1 MTDLKII
8 MRIARTDL
16 AILFYSPIAWFILI
30 VFSFLTTA
38 SFTSLM
44 ENIVTDY
51 DLSGGKEVSLSG
63 ICFLG
68 SYGFLSSVVSNI
80 YIYIPLLT
88 MGLISR
94 ETASGSI
101 KLAYSSPVTSGQ
113 IVLGK
118 YLAAIGF
125 GCCLMLV
132 PIASAI
138 YGSLVIPSFD
148 WAPVLVA
155 LLGLYLLIC
164 AYCAIGLFMSSL
176 TTYQVV
182 AAVGTLIILAI
193 LNFVGSIGQEYDLIR
208 ELTYWLSINGRTIDM
223 LNGVI
228 RSEDVIYFVVVVTL
242 FLTFTTFKLT
252 SDRCT
257 ISRFRQAIS
266 YLGFFVAAM
275 AIGYFTSRPGMI
287 KVWDTTRTRLN
298 SLTENSQ
305 HVLAKLTGP
314 VTITNYVNL
323 LDNKSYRYL
332 PIMKKANETIFEP
345 YCLAKPDLQVKYVY
359 YYDFA
364 PNGVANNPKFQGK
377 TVDEMRDYMT
387 MIYNLNPHLFK
398 SPAEIRQII
407 DLREEQNTFVR
418 IMETQ
423 DGKRT
428 FIRDFEDMD
437 ATPSEAEITAA
448 IKKMI
453 STPPTV
459 AFIKGD
465 GEREV
470 SKSGDRDYS
479 NFSIEKYSR
488 AALINQGF
496 DVCEIDISHGDTI
509 PSLINIMV
517 LAEMRTPL
525 TEKGENQLEA
535 YLARGGNLFILT
547 DTGRQEVMN
556 PFLSKLGIKMEEYQL
571 AQSSADFSPNLI
583 LAKATRESGKLTF
596 GFKDDF
602 PKYDLRVSMPGCVAL
617 TCSDN
622 DYGFQ
627 YTPILETNAKGVWI
641 EKEQTDLQESPVE
654 CNASAGE
661 KEQTYITA
669 YALSRQLKDK
679 GYKIGIIT
687 SASIDHAT
695 PGGFYASQPDRSM
708 YYEIGVDAANSGFDF
723 FGGAGLLEPRSKRNL
738 SAPCLYDLFNQKG
751 YTMFRGMDAY
761 NRAAAKDK
769 ILLFPTDTVSK
780 SLKYAMDRSAKDL
793 SLPDLTKACLANFQE
808 TAKKGFFMMVEGG
821 KIDWAAHAHDGGAVV
836 KETIDFDQC
845 IRLAYD
851 FYKKHPN
858 ETLIL
863 VTADHETG
871 GLGLGN
877 SDMNLNI
884 DLLQYQKCSQE
895 ALTAAM
901 REMKSGKMI
910 PSWKDMKAFLKKNLG
925 FWEQIKITPREEL
938 ELLVCYE
945 ESFLKKKSKDVVSL
959 YAKDEP
965 LAVAAIALLDKK
977 ASLGWTT
984 KTHTGA
990 PVPLYAIGKQA
1001 VLYSGRRDNTDMANV
1016 LRKLF
1021 LIK

>member
-30 VFSFLTTA
+30 VFSFLTTS

-182 AAVGTLIILAI
+182 AAVGTLIVLAI
-193 LNFVGSIGQEYDLIR
+193 LNFVGNIGQEYDFIR

-252 SDRCT
+252 SDRRT

-287 KVWDTTRTRLN
+287 KVWDTTRTKLN

-377 TVDEMRDYMT
+377 TVDEMRKKSAKSST
-387 MIYNLNPHLFK
+387 CVKNKIHLF
-398 SPAEIRQII
+398 A
-407 DLREEQNTFVR
+407 LW
-418 IMETQ
+418 
-423 DGKRT
+423 KR
-428 FIRDFEDMD
+428 
-437 ATPSEAEITAA
+437 
-448 IKKMI
+448 
-453 STPPTV
+453 
-459 AFIKGD
+459 
-465 GEREV
+465 
-470 SKSGDRDYS
+470 
-479 NFSIEKYSR
+479 
-488 AALINQGF
+488 
-496 DVCEIDISHGDTI
+496 
-509 PSLINIMV
+509 
-517 LAEMRTPL
+517 
-525 TEKGENQLEA
+525 
-535 YLARGGNLFILT
+535 
-547 DTGRQEVMN
+547 
-556 PFLSKLGIKMEEYQL
+556 KMENVP
-571 AQSSADFSPNLI
+571 SSVI
-583 LAKATRESGKLTF
+583 LKIWMQRHPKRKL
-596 GFKDDF
+596 
-602 PKYDLRVSMPGCVAL
+602 
-617 TCSDN
+617 
-622 DYGFQ
+622 Q
-627 YTPILETNAKGVWI
+627 
-641 EKEQTDLQESPVE
+641 
-654 CNASAGE
+654 
-661 KEQTYITA
+661 
-669 YALSRQLKDK
+669 
-679 GYKIGIIT
+679 
-687 SASIDHAT
+687 
-695 PGGFYASQPDRSM
+695 QP
-708 YYEIGVDAANSGFDF
+708 
-723 FGGAGLLEPRSKRNL
+723 SKR
-738 SAPCLYDLFNQKG
+738 
-751 YTMFRGMDAY
+751 
-761 NRAAAKDK
+761 
-769 ILLFPTDTVSK
+769 
-780 SLKYAMDRSAKDL
+780 
-793 SLPDLTKACLANFQE
+793 
-808 TAKKGFFMMVEGG
+808 
-821 KIDWAAHAHDGGAVV
+821 
-836 KETIDFDQC
+836 
-845 IRLAYD
+845 
-851 FYKKHPN
+851 
-858 ETLIL
+858 
-863 VTADHETG
+863 
-871 GLGLGN
+871 
-877 SDMNLNI
+877 
-884 DLLQYQKCSQE
+884 
-895 ALTAAM
+895 
-901 REMKSGKMI
+901 
-910 PSWKDMKAFLKKNLG
+910 
-925 FWEQIKITPREEL
+925 
-938 ELLVCYE
+938 
-945 ESFLKKKSKDVVSL
+945 
-959 YAKDEP
+959 
-965 LAVAAIALLDKK
+965 
-977 ASLGWTT
+977 
-984 KTHTGA
+984 
-990 PVPLYAIGKQA
+990 
-1001 VLYSGRRDNTDMANV
+1001 
-1016 LRKLF
+1016 
-1021 LIK
+1021 

>member
-193 LNFVGSIGQEYDLIR
+193 LNFVGKIGQEYDFIR

-252 SDRCT
+252 SDRRT

-287 KVWDTTRTRLN
+287 KVWDTTRTKLN

-377 TVDEMRDYMT
+377 TVDEMRAELGVFELKVKKENAHQLIQDNFLFYDKLARHKKIT
-387 MIYNLNPHLFK
+387 YTLHSELEEKEELFDPNYLELIVNNLLSNAFKYTESGQSITVTLKEENNWLVLQVSDTGIGIPINKQGKIFERFYQIESEHVGSGIGLSLVQRLVELHHGRIELDSEEGKGSTFSVYLPQDINIYK
-398 SPAEIRQII
+398 SSELASNDAKNEEDQVYSTNSKEMYFIDTEKVENETIETGDKKRGTILIVEDNNEIRHY
-407 DLREEQNTFVR
+407 L
-418 IMETQ
+418 
-423 DGKRT
+423 
-428 FIRDFEDMD
+428 
-437 ATPSEAEITAA
+437 S
-448 IKKMI
+448 
-453 STPPTV
+453 
-459 AFIKGD
+459 
-465 GEREV
+465 
-470 SKSGDRDYS
+470 SG
-479 NFSIEKYSR
+479 
-488 AALINQGF
+488 
-496 DVCEIDISHGDTI
+496 
-509 PSLINIMV
+509 
-517 LAEMRTPL
+517 LAELFNTLEAGNGEEALEKLKENEVDIIVTDVMMPVMDGIKLCKNVKQNIRTCHIPVIILSAKSETKDQMEGLQMGADDYIPKPFSLAILTTKIQNMMRTRRRM
-525 TEKGENQLEA
+525 LER
-535 YLARGGNLFILT
+535 Y
-547 DTGRQEVMN
+547 
-556 PFLSKLGIKMEEYQL
+556 
-571 AQSSADFSPNLI
+571 
-583 LAKATRESGKLTF
+583 
-596 GFKDDF
+596 
-602 PKYDLRVSMPGCVAL
+602 
-617 TCSDN
+617 
-622 DYGFQ
+622 
-627 YTPILETNAKGVWI
+627 
-641 EKEQTDLQESPVE
+641 
-654 CNASAGE
+654 
-661 KEQTYITA
+661 
-669 YALSRQLKDK
+669 
-679 GYKIGIIT
+679 
-687 SASIDHAT
+687 
-695 PGGFYASQPDRSM
+695 
-708 YYEIGVDAANSGFDF
+708 
-723 FGGAGLLEPRSKRNL
+723 
-738 SAPCLYDLFNQKG
+738 
-751 YTMFRGMDAY
+751 
-761 NRAAAKDK
+761 
-769 ILLFPTDTVSK
+769 SK
-780 SLKYAMDRSAKDL
+780 SLEVEPEKITFNAMDEALLKRAVAIVEKNMDNIEFSTDEFAREMNMSRSNLHLKL
-793 SLPDLTKACLANFQE
+793 KAITGE
-808 TAKKGFFMMVEGG
+808 S
-821 KIDWAAHAHDGGAVV
+821 
-836 KETIDFDQC
+836 TIDF
-845 IRLAYD
+845 IRKIRFNEAAKLLKDGRYTIAEVSTMVGFNTPSY
-851 FYKKHPN
+851 FATSFKKYFGCLPT
-858 ETLIL
+858 EYI
-863 VTADHETG
+863 
-871 GLGLGN
+871 
-877 SDMNLNI
+877 
-884 DLLQYQKCSQE
+884 
-895 ALTAAM
+895 
-901 REMKSGKMI
+901 
-910 PSWKDMKAFLKKNLG
+910 
-925 FWEQIKITPREEL
+925 
-938 ELLVCYE
+938 
-945 ESFLKKKSKDVVSL
+945 
-959 YAKDEP
+959 
-965 LAVAAIALLDKK
+965 KK
-977 ASLGWTT
+977 AKG
-984 KTHTGA
+984 
-990 PVPLYAIGKQA
+990 
-1001 VLYSGRRDNTDMANV
+1001 
-1016 LRKLF
+1016 
-1021 LIK
+1021 

>member
-193 LNFVGSIGQEYDLIR
+193 LNFVGSIGQEYDFIR

-242 FLTFTTFKLT
+242 FLTFTTFKLA
-252 SDRCT
+252 SDRRT

-287 KVWDTTRTRLN
+287 KVWDTTRTKLN

-509 PSLINIMV
+509 SSLINIVV

-617 TCSDN
+617 TCSNN

-654 CNASAGE
+654 CNA
-661 KEQTYITA
+661 
-669 YALSRQLKDK
+669 RQERKNK
-679 GYKIGIIT
+679 PI
-687 SASIDHAT
+687 
-695 PGGFYASQPDRSM
+695 SQPM
-708 YYEIGVDAANSGFDF
+708 PFHAN
-723 FGGAGLLEPRSKRNL
+723 
-738 SAPCLYDLFNQKG
+738 
-751 YTMFRGMDAY
+751 
-761 NRAAAKDK
+761 
-769 ILLFPTDTVSK
+769 
-780 SLKYAMDRSAKDL
+780 
-793 SLPDLTKACLANFQE
+793 
-808 TAKKGFFMMVEGG
+808 
-821 KIDWAAHAHDGGAVV
+821 
-836 KETIDFDQC
+836 
-845 IRLAYD
+845 
-851 FYKKHPN
+851 
-858 ETLIL
+858 
-863 VTADHETG
+863 
-871 GLGLGN
+871 
-877 SDMNLNI
+877 
-884 DLLQYQKCSQE
+884 
-895 ALTAAM
+895 
-901 REMKSGKMI
+901 
-910 PSWKDMKAFLKKNLG
+910 
-925 FWEQIKITPREEL
+925 
-938 ELLVCYE
+938 
-945 ESFLKKKSKDVVSL
+945 
-959 YAKDEP
+959 
-965 LAVAAIALLDKK
+965 
-977 ASLGWTT
+977 
-984 KTHTGA
+984 
-990 PVPLYAIGKQA
+990 
-1001 VLYSGRRDNTDMANV
+1001 
-1016 LRKLF
+1016 
-1021 LIK
+1021 

>member
-182 AAVGTLIILAI
+182 AAVGTLIVLAI
-193 LNFVGSIGQEYDLIR
+193 LNFVGNIGQEYDFIR
-208 ELTYWLSINGRTIDM
+208 ELTYWLSINRRTIDM

-287 KVWDTTRTRLN
+287 KVWDTTRTKLN

-398 SPAEIRQII
+398 SPEEIRQII

-509 PSLINIMV
+509 SSLINIVV

-556 PFLSKLGIKMEEYQL
+556 PFLSKFGIKMEEYQL

-583 LAKATRESGKLTF
+583 LAKATHESGKLTF

-617 TCSDN
+617 TCSNN

-679 GYKIGIIT
+679 EQRIIISGDADCISNTELTLSREGYRSGNFNLIIE
-687 SASIDHAT
+687 SFRWLSGGEFPIDIRRPHCT
-695 PGGFYASQPDRSM
+695 DNKLS
-708 YYEIGVDAANSGFDF
+708 IGVKDIG
-723 FGGAGLLEPRSKRNL
+723 
-738 SAPCLYDLFNQKG
+738 
-751 YTMFRGMDAY
+751 TMKTIFIIIIPA
-761 NRAAAKDK
+761 
-769 ILLFPTDTVSK
+769 ILLLIGV
-780 SLKYAMDRSAKDL
+780 
-793 SLPDLTKACLANFQE
+793 
-808 TAKKGFFMMVEGG
+808 GIWFF
-821 KIDWAAHAHDGGAVV
+821 
-836 KETIDFDQC
+836 
-845 IRLAYD
+845 
-851 FYKKHPN
+851 
-858 ETLIL
+858 
-863 VTADHETG
+863 
-871 GLGLGN
+871 
-877 SDMNLNI
+877 
-884 DLLQYQKCSQE
+884 
-895 ALTAAM
+895 
-901 REMKSGKMI
+901 
-910 PSWKDMKAFLKKNLG
+910 
-925 FWEQIKITPREEL
+925 
-938 ELLVCYE
+938 
-945 ESFLKKKSKDVVSL
+945 
-959 YAKDEP
+959 
-965 LAVAAIALLDKK
+965 
-977 ASLGWTT
+977 
-984 KTHTGA
+984 
-990 PVPLYAIGKQA
+990 
-1001 VLYSGRRDNTDMANV
+1001 RRRN
-1016 LRKLF
+1016 
-1021 LIK
+1021 

>member
-1 MTDLKII
+1 MLYYKFKNYEEFKDMFGIIKHGNGVCSRKNKILLAYIRNKRLLHEAIETNNYTLLHISSMAELKKTITRTII
-8 MRIARTDL
+8 ISGHSDMSLRYVLELDGDF
-16 AILFYSPIAWFILI
+16 FYSRNFETDELKGLCKDGDTRSIRYINHENGGKVFKMKAGKLYRSLILETE
-30 VFSFLTTA
+30 FGRTLP
-38 SFTSLM
+38 
-44 ENIVTDY
+44 EQIVTYLCEEFSADWQGY
-51 DLSGGKEVSLSG
+51 THGRLPK
-63 ICFLG
+63 
-68 SYGFLSSVVSNI
+68 N
-80 YIYIPLLT
+80 
-88 MGLISR
+88 
-94 ETASGSI
+94 
-101 KLAYSSPVTSGQ
+101 KLHVDKDFERIYSS
-113 IVLGK
+113 
-118 YLAAIGF
+118 
-125 GCCLMLV
+125 
-132 PIASAI
+132 
-138 YGSLVIPSFD
+138 
-148 WAPVLVA
+148 
-155 LLGLYLLIC
+155 
-164 AYCAIGLFMSSL
+164 
-176 TTYQVV
+176 
-182 AAVGTLIILAI
+182 
-193 LNFVGSIGQEYDLIR
+193 
-208 ELTYWLSINGRTIDM
+208 
-223 LNGVI
+223 
-228 RSEDVIYFVVVVTL
+228 
-242 FLTFTTFKLT
+242 
-252 SDRCT
+252 
-257 ISRFRQAIS
+257 QAIS

-287 KVWDTTRTRLN
+287 KVWDTTRTKLN

-305 HVLAKLTGP
+305 RVLAKLTGP

-509 PSLINIMV
+509 PSLINIVV

-583 LAKATRESGKLTF
+583 LAKATRESEKLTF

-679 GYKIGIIT
+679 EQRIIISGDADCISNTELTLSREGYRSGNFNLIIE
-687 SASIDHAT
+687 SFRWLSGGEFPIDIRRPHCT
-695 PGGFYASQPDRSM
+695 DNKLS
-708 YYEIGVDAANSGFDF
+708 IGVKDIG
-723 FGGAGLLEPRSKRNL
+723 
-738 SAPCLYDLFNQKG
+738 
-751 YTMFRGMDAY
+751 TMKTIFIIIIPA
-761 NRAAAKDK
+761 
-769 ILLFPTDTVSK
+769 ILLLIGV
-780 SLKYAMDRSAKDL
+780 
-793 SLPDLTKACLANFQE
+793 
-808 TAKKGFFMMVEGG
+808 GIWFF
-821 KIDWAAHAHDGGAVV
+821 
-836 KETIDFDQC
+836 
-845 IRLAYD
+845 
-851 FYKKHPN
+851 
-858 ETLIL
+858 
-863 VTADHETG
+863 
-871 GLGLGN
+871 
-877 SDMNLNI
+877 
-884 DLLQYQKCSQE
+884 
-895 ALTAAM
+895 
-901 REMKSGKMI
+901 
-910 PSWKDMKAFLKKNLG
+910 
-925 FWEQIKITPREEL
+925 
-938 ELLVCYE
+938 
-945 ESFLKKKSKDVVSL
+945 
-959 YAKDEP
+959 
-965 LAVAAIALLDKK
+965 
-977 ASLGWTT
+977 
-984 KTHTGA
+984 
-990 PVPLYAIGKQA
+990 
-1001 VLYSGRRDNTDMANV
+1001 RRRN
-1016 LRKLF
+1016 
-1021 LIK
+1021 